1 MIRPANI
8 PHARRVMEHIET
20 RRRMT
25 TVTIEIP
32 SPMGGLAP
40 WKLSAEVDLAQETV
54 TWTALA
60 NDKGRPRKLTE
71 ILVGKSEIQAAIEA
85 AKNESKP
92 VDLADALK
100 QVVRDMKEEESMATK
115 RTTTEDT
122 ETAGKVVELVGALAE
137 ATNGKQKRQRRAPDE
152 LDALRKLK
160 SKHVRLAGKALE
172 ARNAADAAYRE
183 YSDALKALA
192 PEGGNGE

>member
-1 MIRPANI
+1 MQ
-8 PHARRVMEHIET
+8 
-20 RRRMT
+20 
-25 TVTIEIP
+25 TVTIEVN
-32 SPMGGLAP
+32 PMQSAAP
-40 WKLSAEVDLAQETV
+40 WLATAEVRDSQFL
-54 TWTALA
+54 TWTRLVT
-60 NDKGRPRKLTE
+60 DKGRERKPGEFDLSVYE
-71 ILVGKSEIQAAIEA
+71 HAAIEA